1 MRYCATC
8 KKEVEDDEE
17 VCRTCGNPTVANSQA
32 PEKKKPA
39 VRRVISPAAG
49 EAAEVVPF
57 KPAPNPT
64 PEPVRHTETDEPPP
78 VRPSGATRVRSA
90 SGGHRFVGEA
100 ELEAFRAEG
109 YEIYLIA
116 GIGGV
121 GKTELLA
128 AFRQDGFLEG
138 FQRQDG
144 MVRSTI
150 QLTLNCHPIH
160 FGNRKILFVDA
171 AGEDFRLLYPDVHT
185 GVEVTAADVSFLG
198 LIARSL
204 RGLILLVDLE
214 RLWDERMHADPVNAP
229 YAQQVEILAWILSLL
244 RWLTFDGQYDQSN
257 PIKFTKHVDASV
269 KRMRKKLK
277 MPVQV
282 LYSKAD
288 QLKDF
293 PLPQT
298 VRGTDWLHQGSAT
311 PRVLHPV
318 GEDPFLFTYHC
329 LRGLYAAMDIHADHY
344 RFDFAHSLRTSKGAG
359 TIVDPDPCGVSLA
372 IQWLLDPAWSSRFTP
387 MISTRSLVAFQR
399 RLDQVL
405 GRGRRWM
412 RLPDPK
418 EIRA

>member
-1 MRYCATC
+1 MRYCPTC

-17 VCRTCGNPTVANSQA
+17 VCRTCGNPTVVTSQA
-32 PEKKKPA
+32 PEKNEKKKSV
-39 VRRVISPAAG
+39 VRRVISPAEG
-49 EAAEVVPF
+49 RPAEVVPF

-64 PEPVRHTETDEPPP
+64 PEPERRTETNEPP
-78 VRPSGATRVRSA
+78 VRESGATRIRSA
-90 SGGHRFVGEA
+90 ARHFEGEA
-100 ELEAFRAEG
+100 EVKKFLAEG

-116 GIGGV
+116 GIAGV
-121 GKTELLA
+121 GKSELLS

-138 FQRQDG
+138 FQRKDG
-144 MVRSTI
+144 MVKSTI
-150 QLTLNCHPIH
+150 QGTLNCHPIH

-185 GVEVTAADVSFLG
+185 GVEVTEADVSFLG
-198 LIARSL
+198 LIARDL
-204 RGLILLVDLE
+204 RGLILLVELE
-214 RLWDERMHADPVNAP
+214 RLWDERMHATYPAN
-229 YAQQVEILAWILSLL
+229 AQQVQIFAWILSLL
-244 RWLTFDGQYDQSN
+244 RWLTFDAKYDQSN

-293 PLPQT
+293 PIPQA
-298 VRGTDWLHQGSAT
+298 VRGTDWLHQGSAPT
-311 PRVLHPV
+311 RVLHPV

-329 LRGLYAAMDIHADHY
+329 LRGLYAALDIHTDHY

-359 TIVDPDPCGVSLA
+359 TIVDSDPCGVSLA
-372 IQWLLDPAWSSRFTP
+372 IQWLLDPGWSSRFVIP
-387 MISTRSLVAFQR
+387 TRRWVALQR
-399 RLDQVL
+399 SLDQVL
-405 GRGRRWM
+405 GRGRRWA

-418 EIRA
+418 EIQA